1 MVAICVLRTA
11 LVRVHHMVAL
21 NVFRDVI
28 GCTISDGRDHARQ
41 HIVHTYI
48 IQRIGLVW
56 CRWCRCACG
65 SACMASVCMW
75 FSVHGFS
82 VHGFSVHGGDVTG
95 GTLEGSVPNACERT
109 GSGLRHLQKES
120 HSRYICWQ
128 DQMDPW

>member
-41 HIVHTYI
+41 HIVCTHIYYTTYWF
-48 IQRIGLVW
+48 GLVQVVQ
-56 CRWCRCACG
+56 
-65 SACMASVCMW
+65 VCMW

-82 VHGFSVHGGDVTG
+82 VHVVQR
-95 GTLEGSVPNACERT
+95 AW
-109 GSGLRHLQKES
+109 LQCAWLQCAW
-120 HSRYICWQ
+120 R
-128 DQMDPW
+128 